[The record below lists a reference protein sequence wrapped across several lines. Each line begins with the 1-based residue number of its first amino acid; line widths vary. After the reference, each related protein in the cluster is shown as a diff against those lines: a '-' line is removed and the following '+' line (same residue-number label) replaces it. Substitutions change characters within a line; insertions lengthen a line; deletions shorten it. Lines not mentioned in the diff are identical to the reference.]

1 MLSQLLFKYAIDGV
15 GDAVVELMLSG
26 VLLLLL
32 LLEVE
37 KIPSVDDDFFF
48 LSIVRGVTFLIVLY
62 VLPGVLGG
70 NIVLLGNAVLDSSWV
85 RIGCCRLV
93 MTCCCAI

>member
-1 MLSQLLFKYAIDGV
+1 MLSQLLSFKYAIDGV
-15 GDAVVELMLSG
+15 GDVVVELMLSG
-26 VLLLLL
+26 VLLDI

-70 NIVLLGNAVLDSSWV
+70 SIAVLLAVDSSWV

>member
-1 MLSQLLFKYAIDGV
+1 MLSQLLLFKYVIDGV
-15 GDAVVELMLSG
+15 GDVVVEFMLSG
-26 VLLLLL
+26 VLLLILL
-32 LLEVE
+32 LE

-70 NIVLLGNAVLDSSWV
+70 SIVVLLGNAVLDSSW

-93 MTCCCAI
+93 MTC

>member
-1 MLSQLLFKYAIDGV
+1 MLSQLSFKYVIDGV
-15 GDAVVELMLSG
+15 GDVVVELVLSG
-26 VLLLLL
+26 VVLLLDILL
-32 LLEVE
+32 LE

-70 NIVLLGNAVLDSSWV
+70 SFAVLLGNAVLDSSW
-85 RIGCCRLV
+85 RIGCCKLV
-93 MTCCCAI
+93 MTC

>member
-1 MLSQLLFKYAIDGV
+1 MLSQLLLSKYAIDGV
-15 GDAVVELMLSG
+15 GDVVVELMLSG
-26 VLLLLL
+26 VVLLDI
-32 LLEVE
+32 LLEE
-37 KIPSVDDDFFF
+37 KIPTFFF

-70 NIVLLGNAVLDSSWV
+70 SIVVLLWLVDSSWV

-93 MTCCCAI
+93 MTC

>member
-1 MLSQLLFKYAIDGV
+1 MLSQLLSFKYDIDGV
-15 GDAVVELMLSG
+15 GGVVVELMLSG
-26 VLLLLL
+26 VVLLDI
-32 LLEVE
+32 LLEE
-37 KIPSVDDDFFF
+37 KIPTFFF

-70 NIVLLGNAVLDSSWV
+70 SIAVLLDTAVLDSSWV

-93 MTCCCAI
+93 MTC